1 MAATARLAR
10 RVMVAGLSVAI
21 VVTPFTVSLTDTV
34 PTDDGVRDALITMLK
49 QVAPKERLEQ
59 QIASALD
66 RDAPEEA
73 EDYLDVA
80 DLLQMPVDPALR
92 TRFADENS
100 GLRAAERNIRR
111 AAMGFVTGEG
121 EGTVGMA
128 AAIASDFTV
137 VGDIR
142 DLTEQA
148 SRIVRDEPVDDL
160 VLGLSIAG
168 VSMSAAT
175 VVTAGGALPIKT
187 GISLAKLAKKTG
199 KLTARFQDELSW
211 IVARAVNTSAF
222 SAIGGWDPLVPGR
235 RSGESRPQPRRPCRH
250 EGGSERTCVGNPGQQ
265 GDVALQ
271 NPCHPAP
278 CRQRQGIARC
288 RACGKSPGKAGKRR
302 IPPCRKARVFG
313 DGPYRKNHRE
323 ADIGPDRR
331 HPWRNDVP
339 DRPLHQ
345 GEIGDAPM
353 AWAPLEAV
361 FSEGQG
367 GMIRHMLSV
376 GCGEPDGPASRQW
389 CRRGSHLPCQHG
401 SLWS

>member
-1 MAATARLAR
+1 MGLAATARLAR
-10 RVMVAGLSVAI
+10 RMMVAGLSVAI
-21 VVTPFTVSLTDTV
+21 IVTPFTVSLTDTV
-34 PTDDGVRDALITMLK
+34 PTDADVRDALITMLR

-59 QIASALD
+59 QIVSALD

-80 DLLQMPVDPALR
+80 DLLQVPVDPALR

-100 GLRAAERNIRR
+100 SLRAAERNIRR

-199 KLTARFQDELSW
+199 KLTVRFQDELSW
-211 IVARAVNTSAF
+211 IVARAVNTSGFRQSVAGIPWYRVDDLARAARSHAARVDTREVQSVLASVAQVSKVTSPSRTLAILRHVDSVKELQDAERAAKALGKPVSGAF
-222 SAIGGWDPLVPGR
+222 RL
-235 RSGESRPQPRRPCRH
+235 
-250 EGGSERTCVGNPGQQ
+250 
-265 GDVALQ
+265 
-271 NPCHPAP
+271 
-278 CRQRQGIARC
+278 
-288 RACGKSPGKAGKRR
+288 AGKR
-302 IPPCRKARVFG
+302 
-313 DGPYRKNHRE
+313 
-323 ADIGPDRR
+323 
-331 HPWRNDVP
+331 
-339 DRPLHQ
+339 
-345 GEIGDAPM
+345 
-353 AWAPLEAV
+353 V
-361 FSEGQG
+361 FSAMAYIVKITAKLILALIAAILGAMSFLIG
-367 GMIRHMLSV
+367 LFIKVRSAMRLWRGLRSRLSS
-376 GCGEPDGPASRQW
+376 ARTKAA
-389 CRRGSHLPCQHG
+389 
-401 SLWS
+401 